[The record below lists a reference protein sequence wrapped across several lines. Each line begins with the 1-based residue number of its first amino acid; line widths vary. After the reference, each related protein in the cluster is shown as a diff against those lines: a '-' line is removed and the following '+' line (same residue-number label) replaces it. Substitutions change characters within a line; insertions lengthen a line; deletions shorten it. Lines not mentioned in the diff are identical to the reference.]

1 MGKQGDGSFA
11 SLKLKETGGYMQPRF
26 NTIWFIL
33 IAGVTVLGLL
43 YVWFTVFPGRV
54 NPETWQYFS
63 AEQVERGRQYSRA
76 IRLVFILSTF
86 AQVVFLVWFIFS
98 GRAEALARW
107 AVQTAG
113 GFWIGLLLFFL
124 VLWLLLELIN
134 LPFTLFSGY
143 FWQHWWGFSTQTMG
157 SWWIDY
163 VKGSAISLFLSAAGV
178 LILFRLMNRW
188 PNAWWLAAAAFLSV
202 WILIQTFLWPV
213 VVSPLFN
220 RFTPATDPAVTS
232 MVRDLAE
239 KAGLPV
245 DEVLIMD
252 ASSRTTRT
260 NAYYAGL
267 GNTKRIVLY
276 DTLLEAYP
284 LDEVKAVV
292 AHEMAHWQRGHII
305 QGLILGILGNF
316 ILWGLLFLLL
326 RGTVPLLTR
335 NPVTWAL
342 ILLFFLI
349 ASFSSSPLQNFISR
363 RMETESDRTSVTLT
377 EDIPAA
383 VRLEVDLAVSNL
395 SDVAPAPFVQWFSY
409 SHPPAP
415 VRIKTIEQ
423 AGKAAD

>member
-1 MGKQGDGSFA
+1 
-11 SLKLKETGGYMQPRF
+11 LQPRF
-26 NTIWFIL
+26 NIIWLIL
-33 IAGVTVLGLL
+33 ITGAGVLGLL
-43 YVWFTVFPGRV
+43 YLWYTLFPGRV
-54 NPETWQYFS
+54 AADTLLYFS

-76 IRLVFILSTF
+76 IRLVYIFSVF
-86 AQVVFLVWFIFS
+86 AQAAFLVWFIYS
-98 GRAEALARW
+98 GRASSLARW
-107 AVQTAG
+107 AEQTAG
-113 GFWIGLLLFFL
+113 GVWTGLLLFFL
-124 VLWLLLELIN
+124 MLWLFLQLVN
-134 LPFTLFSGY
+134 LPFTLFSSY

-157 SWWIDY
+157 AWWVDY
-163 VKGSAISLFLSAAGV
+163 VKESVISLVLSAAGV
-178 LILFRLMNRW
+178 LILFRLMGRW
-188 PNAWWLAAAAFLSV
+188 PNTWWLAAAAFLSV

-220 RFTPATDPAVTS
+220 RFTPATDPAITS

-252 ASSRTTRT
+252 ASSRTTKT

-292 AHEMAHWQRGHII
+292 AHEMAHWLRGHII
-305 QGLILGILGNF
+305 QGLILGIIGNLV
-316 ILWGLLFLLL
+316 LWGLLFLLL

-335 NPVTWAL
+335 NPVTWAV

-349 ASFSSSPLQNFISR
+349 ASFAGSPLQNYISR
-363 RMETESDRTSVTLT
+363 HMEIEADRTSITLT
-377 EDIPAA
+377 GDVPAA
-383 VRLEVDLAVSNL
+383 VRLEIDLAVSNL
-395 SDVAPAPFVQWFSY
+395 SDIAPAPFVQWFSY

-415 VRIKTIEQ
+415 VRIKTVEQ
-423 AGKAAD
+423 AGKAVN

>member
-1 MGKQGDGSFA
+1 
-11 SLKLKETGGYMQPRF
+11 MQPRF
-26 NTIWFIL
+26 NIIWLIL
-33 IAGVTVLGLL
+33 ITGAGVLGLL
-43 YVWFTVFPGRV
+43 YLWYTLFPGRV
-54 NPETWQYFS
+54 AADTLLYFS

-76 IRLVFILSTF
+76 IRLVYIFSVF
-86 AQVVFLVWFIFS
+86 AQAAFLVWFIYS
-98 GRAEALARW
+98 GRASSLARW
-107 AVQTAG
+107 AEQTAG
-113 GFWIGLLLFFL
+113 GVWTGLLLFFL
-124 VLWLLLELIN
+124 MLWLFLQLVN
-134 LPFTLFSGY
+134 LPFTLFSSY

-157 SWWIDY
+157 AWWVDY
-163 VKGSAISLFLSAAGV
+163 VKESVISLVLSAAGV
-178 LILFRLMNRW
+178 LILFRLMGRW
-188 PNAWWLAAAAFLSV
+188 PNTWWLAAAAFLSV

-220 RFTPATDPAVTS
+220 RFTPATDPAITS

-252 ASSRTTRT
+252 ASSRTTKT

-292 AHEMAHWQRGHII
+292 AHEMAHWLRGHII
-305 QGLILGILGNF
+305 QGLILGIIGNLV
-316 ILWGLLFLLL
+316 LWGLLFLLL

-335 NPVTWAL
+335 NPVTWAV

-349 ASFSSSPLQNFISR
+349 ASFAGSPLQNYISR
-363 RMETESDRTSVTLT
+363 HMEIEADRTSITLT
-377 EDIPAA
+377 GDVPAA
-383 VRLEVDLAVSNL
+383 VRLEIDLAVSNL
-395 SDVAPAPFVQWFSY
+395 SDIAPAPFVQWFSY

-415 VRIKTIEQ
+415 VRIKTVEQ
-423 AGKAAD
+423 AGKAVN

>member
-1 MGKQGDGSFA
+1 
-11 SLKLKETGGYMQPRF
+11 MQLRF

-43 YVWFTVFPGRV
+43 YVWFTIFPGRV

-63 AEQVERGRQYSRA
+63 AEQVERGRQHSRA

-86 AQVVFLVWFIFS
+86 AQIIFLLWFVFS

-107 AVQTAG
+107 AGQTTG
-113 GFWIGLLLFFL
+113 GFWTGLLLFFL
-124 VLWLLLELIN
+124 VLWLFLELIN

-157 SWWIDY
+157 SWWVDY
-163 VKGSAISLFLSAAGV
+163 VKGSAISLVLSAAGV

-188 PNAWWLAAAAFLSV
+188 PHAWWLAAAAFLSV
-202 WILIQTFLWPV
+202 WIVIQTFIWPV
-213 VVSPLFN
+213 AVSPLFN
-220 RFTPATDPAVTS
+220 RFTPATDPAVTT
-232 MVRDLAE
+232 MVRELAG

-267 GNTKRIVLY
+267 GGTRQIVLY
-276 DTLLEAYP
+276 DTLLTAYP
-284 LDEVKAVV
+284 LDEVQAVV
-292 AHEMAHWQRGHII
+292 AHEMAHWLKGHII
-305 QGLILGILGNF
+305 QGLALGIIGNF
-316 ILWGLLFLLL
+316 ILWYLLFLLL
-326 RGTVPLLTR
+326 RVTVPDLTR
-335 NPVTWAL
+335 SPVTWAV
-342 ILLFFLI
+342 IMLFFLI
-349 ASFSSSPLQNFISR
+349 TSFAGSPLQNHISR
-363 RMETESDRTSVTLT
+363 RMETEADRTSVALT
-377 EDIPAA
+377 GDVPAA
-383 VRLEVDLAVSNL
+383 VRLEIDLAEGNL

-415 VRIKTIEQ
+415 DRIRTIEQ
-423 AGKAAD
+423 AGKAL